1 MTYVLTLPYQPMSLN
16 TWMRLHWSAQARHR
30 QAFQSDVMAL
40 LREKGNVCPRPLR
53 TPVTL
58 RAVVVAT
65 TERRRDGDNL
75 SIPLWK
81 DLQDVLV
88 TCGYLPDDTH
98 DLVHTESPTVIVGPK
113 EMTIVTIED
122 GVGPC

>member
-1 MTYVLTLPYQPMSLN
+1 MTYVFAIPYQPTSLN
-16 TWMRLHWSAQARHR
+16 VWRHWHWSKQAKHR
-30 QAFQSDVMAL
+30 EAFQSDVMAL

-65 TERRRDGDNL
+65 TARRRDGDNL

-98 DLVHTESPTVIVGPK
+98 DLVRTESPRVIVGAK
-113 EMTIVTIED
+113 EMTIVTIEE
-122 GVGPC
+122 GGSE